1 MSAPRSGTLPPFT
14 PDFLPNLTRLGLIAL
29 LLALCLVIAARFR
42 RFWGIT
48 PIAVLTGLLQ
58 VLQTALALGL
68 SITVFPD
75 VHFSPG
81 SVVVF
86 PAGLFAVLLVYVL
99 EDELEARR
107 LIYGIIVANLTLA
120 LLIFFAQPLFDTQ
133 EATHRLGLTS
143 AAAAGL
149 ARIVVI
155 GAGLMAV
162 DTFLLIRAFEWF
174 GERVSRNVLARSQFA
189 LCLAVTFDALA
200 FSFVAFGARPRFGTI
215 LAVDLVGKVVAASF
229 YSLLFVFLLPWSRM
243 SGDRDFPARGGAKGS
258 ITFKDRFQDLQK
270 TAVRDAMT
278 GVFNRAYFDHE
289 LRAQTERAMLRDDR
303 LLLLLIDLDKFKM
316 INDTHG
322 HPTGAR
328 VLALFG
334 EALLAVARQ
343 NDTVCRY
350 GGEEFAIL
358 IASGPSIAPVIF
370 DRTSEEVARL
380 WSAASPPFPFPAPH
394 FSMGG
399 ASVPTDART
408 AEHLLAA
415 ADHHLYASK
424 RAGGNRLTIAPSTEA
439 AGRS

>member
-1 MSAPRSGTLPPFT
+1 MPSFH
-14 PDFLPNLTRLGLIAL
+14 PDFLPNLARLCLIAL
-29 LLALCLVIAARFR
+29 LLSTSIVVAARFR

-48 PIAVLTGLLQ
+48 PIAVMTGLFQ
-58 VLQTALALGL
+58 VLQTALAVGL
-68 SITVFPD
+68 NVSVFPG

-86 PAGLFAVLLVYVL
+86 PVTLFAILLVYVL
-99 EDELEARR
+99 EDEIEARR
-107 LIYGIIVANLTLA
+107 LVLGAVLANLALGLIIVVS
-120 LLIFFAQPLFDTQ
+120 QPLFD
-133 EATHRLGLTS
+133 APDSINRLGVDEE
-143 AAAAGL
+143 AAARL

-162 DTFLLIRAFEWF
+162 DAFILVRAFEWF

-189 LCLAVTFDALA
+189 LCLCIGFDAIAFTFLA
-200 FSFVAFGARPRFGTI
+200 FGTRPRFGTI

-243 SGDRDFPARGGAKGS
+243 SGEAEVAPRSRPSGP

-270 TAVRDAMT
+270 VAVRDALT

-289 LRAQTERAMLRDDR
+289 LRTQTSRALVREEGLI
-303 LLLLLIDLDKFKM
+303 LLMIDLDSFKR

-322 HPTGAR
+322 HPAGDR

-334 EALLAVARQ
+334 EALRTVARQ

-358 IASGPSIAPVIF
+358 IASSQSSIPGILFERTGEEF
-370 DRTSEEVARL
+370 DRL
-380 WSAASPPFPFPAPH
+380 WKAASPPLPFEPPR
-394 FSMGG
+394 FSMGA
-399 ASVPTDART
+399 ASIPKDART
-408 AEHLLAA
+408 AEELLAA
-415 ADHHLYASK
+415 ADRRLYASK
-424 RAGGNRLTIAPSTEA
+424 TTGGNRLTITS
-439 AGRS
+439 